1 MDKVLYLLVPA
12 VDSAEHHH
20 EDEGHRT
27 MVAATKE
34 TTSRPE
40 LQRRRSDIDRE
51 EMWGWGEQH

>member
-27 MVAATKE
+27 MVAATRE
-34 TTSRPE
+34 TTGRPE
-40 LQRRRSDIDRE
+40 LQRRSGE